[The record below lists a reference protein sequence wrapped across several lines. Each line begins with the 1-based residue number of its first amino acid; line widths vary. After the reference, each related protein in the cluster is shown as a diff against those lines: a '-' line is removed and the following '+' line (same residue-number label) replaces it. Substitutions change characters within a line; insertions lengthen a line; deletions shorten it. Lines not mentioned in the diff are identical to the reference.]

1 MLNCRRKAPGGANK
15 FITQVL
21 CEDVAGRHMKG
32 ATNLLYPCGAVHT
45 MKYKGFFT
53 EKM

>member
-1 MLNCRRKAPGGANK
+1 MSSCKRKAPGGANE

-21 CEDVAGRHMKG
+21 CQDVAGRHKKEV
-32 ATNLLYPCGAVHT
+32 TNLLYPCGAVHT

-53 EKM
+53 GKM